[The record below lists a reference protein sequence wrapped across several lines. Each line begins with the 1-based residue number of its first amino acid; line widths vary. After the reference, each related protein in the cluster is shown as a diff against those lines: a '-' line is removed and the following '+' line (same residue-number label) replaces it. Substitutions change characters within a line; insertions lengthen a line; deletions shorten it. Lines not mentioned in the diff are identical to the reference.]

1 MIKVYRLP
9 QLNYVVESEENR
21 KKIREKVV
29 HFLNNLPYG
38 AEFSLIMR
46 KKLVNNG
53 LAYEHQIY
61 FCTENELV
69 VQYAEAEGFVNLFR
83 RNVSPSFEVP
93 SGSDIASVFHKKIG
107 VTYCDRIIC
116 DKWKNTDDRS
126 VRISDDFLRY
136 ISGYMTEKDIVVLGF
151 KGLERKEALM
161 FAKRNAAN
169 VKSIAFSRS
178 RLIHSGIRTD
188 DDFYKMQNDA
198 VSLRHAVAA
207 EWDKLYRV
215 RLEVCVMGDTPETA
229 ISRSKDILED
239 LCTAYNRVPFYRPA
253 RENKFTKAADKV
265 GTFIN
270 NMRNTETTGIC
281 DKSIYENFI
290 PFVMVE
296 CNDKNGFNY
305 GENQVTKAPIRYDRR
320 HSNLP
325 HAFLFG
331 ISGSGKSS
339 VNAAEMTEVIKNTDD
354 DIIAVND
361 WGDYRTLHNLG
372 MKNIELGKEKYHINA
387 MDVVVN
393 NNWLENERELVCES
407 CDKAI
412 AITEGLCNRE
422 LKVNE
427 INAVYHATETVM
439 QPFIHKLIEEGK
451 NYDPENNPT
460 FMDVLNKLR
469 ERYKDKSNIALAEAV
484 RNTIEKER
492 TPENSQLGEKI
503 ETVLKNGIYSYDCQD
518 MLSALDKYGNWLES
532 LFGHKT
538 DIPDSRAITLV
549 WETSVPTKMQRACYA
564 ACINYVW
571 NRIHLNRMNC
581 EKNHIDKRIW
591 AYFDDADFVFNKCD
605 KYVRENLM
613 HLVKR
618 CRPYGGIV
626 TLSAFSFCDVLRT
639 EEGRAVISNIGS
651 FRFLSLAPNCRYELK
666 ELYGFSDEILE
677 YVTDQPAGNGIFYNN
692 RDPIPFRMPKS
703 AFADLDFNYFSQYRP

>member
-9 QLNYVVESEENR
+9 QLNYVVESEEIR

-38 AEFSLIMR
+38 VEFSLIIK

-53 LAYEHQIY
+53 LAYEFQVY

-69 VQYAEAEGFVNLFR
+69 VQYAETEGFASLFR
-83 RNVSPSFEVP
+83 RSVQPSFEVP
-93 SGSDIASVFHKKIG
+93 SGSDIANVFHKKIG
-107 VTYCDRIIC
+107 VTYCDRIVC
-116 DKWKNTDDRS
+116 DKWKNTDDIS
-126 VRISDDFLRY
+126 VRIDDAFLRT
-136 ISGYMTEKDIVVLGF
+136 IQGYLIDKDIVILNF

-161 FAKRNAAN
+161 FAKRNAVN

-178 RLIHSGIRTD
+178 RLIHSGIKTD

-253 RENKFTKAADKV
+253 KQNRLTKAADKV

-290 PFVMVE
+290 PFIMAE
-296 CNDKNGFNY
+296 RSDKNGFNY
-305 GENQVTKAPIRYDRR
+305 GENQVTKVPIRYDRR
-320 HSNLP
+320 LSPLP

-339 VNAAEMTEVIKNTDD
+339 VNAAEMAEVIKKTDD
-354 DIIAVND
+354 NIIAVND
-361 WGDYRTLHNLG
+361 FGDYRTLHNLG
-372 MKNIELGKEKYHINA
+372 MKNIELGKGKYHINA
-387 MDVVVN
+387 MDVVIN
-393 NNWLENERELVCES
+393 DHGLEDERELVCEF

-412 AITEGLCNRE
+412 AIMEGLCNHE

-427 INAVYHATETVM
+427 INAVYHAAETVM
-439 QPFIHKLIEEGK
+439 QPFIHKLIEEG
-451 NYDPENNPT
+451 NDYDPENNPT
-460 FMDVLNKLR
+460 FMDVLNKLK
-469 ERYKDKSNIALAEAV
+469 EMCKDKSNITLAEAV
-484 RNTIEKER
+484 RSTIEKKR
-492 TPENSQLGEKI
+492 TPENSRLEEKI
-503 ETVLKNGIYSYDCQD
+503 EAVLKNGIYSYDCQD
-518 MLSALDKYGNWLES
+518 MLSTLDKYGNWFDC
-532 LFGHKT
+532 LFGHRT

-549 WETSVPTKMQRACYA
+549 WEYGIPTKMQRACYA

-571 NRIHLNRMNC
+571 NRIRLNRMNC
-581 EKNHIDKRIW
+581 EKNHIDKRLW

-605 KYVRENLM
+605 KYVCESLM

-639 EEGRAVISNIGS
+639 ETGQAVISNVGS

-666 ELYGFSDEILE
+666 ELFGFSDEILE
-677 YVTDQPAGNGIFYNN
+677 YVTDQPARSGIFYNN

-703 AFADLDFNYFSQYRP
+703 AFADLDFNRM